1 MNAAFINGVSS
12 HIFDY
17 DDTHLKTII
26 HPAGPVASAI
36 LALSEMQP
44 VSGKDF
50 LNALVLG
57 VETEC
62 RIGNAVYPNHY
73 DVGWHITGTAG
84 VFGAAAAV
92 GKLLG
97 LSEQQMVWALGLA
110 ASQPVGLRES
120 FGSMNKSF
128 NPGRA
133 ASNGIFAAVLA
144 SKNYTSSD
152 GMIEAKRGWANTIST
167 KQDYREITEGLGQ
180 RYEAAL
186 NTYKP
191 FACGIVLHP
200 AIDAAIQLRGEQ
212 KFTADQVKR
221 IELKVHPL
229 VLELTGKKTPHEGL
243 EGKFSIYHAVA
254 VALIEGA
261 GGEKQFSDRAV
272 RDPAVIELRGKVVPV
287 IDPAIKPEQVEM
299 AIELNDGRVLRKRIE
314 HAIGSLEK
322 PMSDADLERKFSDLA
337 EGIPA
342 EAADGEG
349 HGAVL
354 EGRRPFR
361 RRRNCADGIAAE
373 RLIDIRQPAPFREI
387 TALAALQARGTPSGP
402 HSLQESFSSGI
413 EIAGCAAFLGGGGPA
428 KRAEHAVQRRI
439 ADAEPVLFT
448 DEVMTQVVL
457 LDPAPEPRSRLVGN
471 VGDVMHPFIMKNRKH
486 HSEQRGSGGL
496 RPQYKREKPGGQ
508 GQVRHQKPD
517 RQKQQI
523 QPVRLDMVVVMEAVL
538 QPARGRPC
546 ERRRMKGETMHAV
559 FAQIEQQRAEQDR
572 DGIQRQDAK
581 QPGQRLNHHGHH
593 ERCNAA
599 MAKKHEKHLR
609 LPSDGLAVYPATTAM
624 RWTRAFGRSIPER
637 AHNRQS

>member
-1 MNAAFINGVSS
+1 MPFTDRRTILRAAATLPVFASVAPGTASAQATPSEAQKPAAPAASPPPHVTRILAQYIVNAGYDDLPENVRKEGARTLLNWAGVAIGGSHHQTVDIAVSALAPFSGPAQASLFGRPERFDIMNAAFINGVSS

-50 LNALVLG
+50 LNALLLG

-84 VFGAAAAV
+84 VFGSAAAT

-97 LSEQQMVWALGLA
+97 LNEQQMVWALGLA

-133 ASNGIFAAVLA
+133 ASSGIFAARLA
-144 SKNYTSSD
+144 SKNFTSSD

-200 AIDAAIQLRGEQ
+200 AIDAAIQLRSEQ

-229 VLELTGKKTPHEGL
+229 VLELTGKKTPREGL

-272 RDPAVIELRGKVVPV
+272 RDPAVVALRGKVIPV
-287 IDPAIKPEQVEM
+287 IDPAIRPEQVEM
-299 AIELNDGRVLRKRIE
+299 SIELGDGRVLHKRIE

-322 PMSDADLERKFSDLA
+322 PMSDSDLERKFTDLA
-337 EGIPA
+337 EGILPPTQTA
-342 EAADGEG
+342 KVMELCWKVEALSDAG
-349 HGAVL
+349 
-354 EGRRPFR
+354 
-361 RRRNCADGIAAE
+361 
-373 RLIDIRQPAPFREI
+373 
-387 TALAALQARGTPSGP
+387 
-402 HSLQESFSSGI
+402 
-413 EIAGCAAFLGGGGPA
+413 EIARMG
-428 KRAEHAVQRRI
+428 
-439 ADAEPVLFT
+439 
-448 DEVMTQVVL
+448 
-457 LDPAPEPRSRLVGN
+457 SR
-471 VGDVMHPFIMKNRKH
+471 
-486 HSEQRGSGGL
+486 
-496 RPQYKREKPGGQ
+496 PG
-508 GQVRHQKPD
+508 V
-517 RQKQQI
+517 
-523 QPVRLDMVVVMEAVL
+523 
-538 QPARGRPC
+538 
-546 ERRRMKGETMHAV
+546 
-559 FAQIEQQRAEQDR
+559 
-572 DGIQRQDAK
+572 
-581 QPGQRLNHHGHH
+581 
-593 ERCNAA
+593 
-599 MAKKHEKHLR
+599 
-609 LPSDGLAVYPATTAM
+609 
-624 RWTRAFGRSIPER
+624 
-637 AHNRQS
+637 